1 VDVGNITVEH
11 IIFIPGVLLV
21 GVTIGFLLGAKA
33 VRNEV
38 ARMKQR
44 AKK

>member
-11 IIFIPGVLLV
+11 IIFIPGVLLI
-21 GVTIGFLLGAKA
+21 GVTVGFLLGAKA
-33 VRNEV
+33 VRSEV
-38 ARMKQR
+38 ARMKER

>member
-1 VDVGNITVEH
+1 MDVGNITVEH

-21 GVTIGFLLGAKA
+21 GMTIGFMLGAKA